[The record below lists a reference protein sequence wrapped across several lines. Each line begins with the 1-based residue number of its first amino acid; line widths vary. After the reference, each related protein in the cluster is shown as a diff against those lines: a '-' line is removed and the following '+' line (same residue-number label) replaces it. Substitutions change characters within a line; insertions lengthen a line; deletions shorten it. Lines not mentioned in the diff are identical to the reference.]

1 MAHDASGA
9 TFFMIVS
16 LPGDAAATICCS
28 IDFPIFAVRF
38 CQEDDEPLDFKLLQK
53 KKRNVSCGCLL
64 DERSFLGSNCPPP
77 LLGSGSSFGS
87 VTRGT

>member
-38 CQEDDEPLDFKLLQK
+38 CQEDDEPLTS
-53 KKRNVSCGCLL
+53 SCYRKNETCRVDACLM
-64 DERSFLGSNCPPP
+64 SAAFLGAIA
-77 LLGSGSSFGS
+77 LLPFLGAAAALAA
-87 VTRGT
+87 